1 MFTLNSKGTL
11 FTIDHPVTMGIINA
25 TPDSFY
31 GGSRAATIEAALN
44 KAGNMIQEGASI
56 LDIGGQST
64 RPDSE
69 IVDVKEELTRVIPVI
84 EAVKK
89 AFPSTLISVD
99 TYYPEV
105 AANAIAA
112 GADMVNDI
120 SGGRYFKDML
130 PTVAQLKVPYIC
142 MHSSGTL
149 ETMHEKLPY
158 ENITNAL
165 MEYFIERI
173 DACQQA
179 GILDIIIDPGFG
191 FGKTIEHNF
200 ELLRRMGELK
210 TVLQLPVLAGISR
223 KSMIYK
229 TLGSTASEALNG
241 TSALHMVALQ
251 QGADILRVHDVKEAV
266 EVRTLFRT
274 LYPE

>member
-1 MFTLNSKGTL
+1 MFTLNSKGSL
-11 FTIDHPVTMGIINA
+11 FSIDQPVVMGIINA

-31 GGSRAATIEAALN
+31 RGSRAATIEAALI
-44 KAGNMIQEGASI
+44 KAGTMVQEGAFI

-69 IVDVKEELTRVIPVI
+69 IVDVQEELNRVIPVI

-105 AANAIAA
+105 AAAA
-112 GADMVNDI
+112 VTTGADMVNDI
-120 SGGRYFKDML
+120 SGGRYFKEML

-149 ETMHEKLPY
+149 ETMHQKLPY
-158 ENITNAL
+158 ENITDAL
-165 MEYFIERI
+165 LKYFIERI

-179 GILDIIIDPGFG
+179 GILDIIIDPGFS
-191 FGKTIEHNF
+191 FGKIPEDNF
-200 ELLRRMGELK
+200 ALIKNLNALQILQKPLLLG
-210 TVLQLPVLAGISR
+210 VSR
-223 KSMIYK
+223 KSTIYR
-229 TLGSTASEALNG
+229 TLGITPEESLNG
-241 TSALHMVALQ
+241 TTVLHTMGLMNKAH
-251 QGADILRVHDVKEAV
+251 ILRVHDVKEAMQAI
-266 EVRTLFRT
+266 TLFGKV
-274 LYPE
+274 YG